1 MSASQNKKKT
11 LSLGLALI
19 PVISMLLLLIIGYGI
34 MGLRIEPL
42 LLCSA
47 AVAAGIAWWQGY
59 CWEDIINSVVDK
71 LAKAMPVIMILICV
85 GGLIGTWM
93 FSGTIPYM
101 VYWGL
106 KLISPEYIL
115 IAAFFLTSV
124 VSVCTG
130 TSWGS
135 AGTVGVA
142 LMGVAAGLDVSLAA
156 AAGAVVSGAYFGD
169 KISPL
174 SDSTNFAAIVADTT
188 LFEHIQ
194 HLLWTT
200 LPSFLLAAVVYL
212 IAGHSN
218 MLGEVAT
225 PQRVTDIIHSLESL
239 YHFNI
244 VLILPPVIVLWG
256 AIRKKPVIP
265 LMLSAC
271 VLALFLGV
279 IMQGLSIKQGLDAFI
294 DGFDIAMFPQGAE
307 GVVAD
312 VPRLLNR
319 GGMFSMM
326 GTILLVFCAFSFAGA
341 LTLTGALTIIINR
354 LLTII
359 HSVGQLIAATIGTT
373 ILVTGATSD
382 GKLALLVPA
391 ELFKDAYRRMGLDT
405 KNLSRTIE
413 DAGTVIEPLLPWTSA
428 GVYMATTLGVST
440 LDLLPWAIQCYAA
453 IFFALIYGF
462 SGIGIARTAS
472 ASEKSP
478 LLCEAY
484 DVTLISDE
492 IWADLLLPGETFTSV
507 LHLGERWHKRVI
519 SATAASKTFGL
530 SSLRIS
536 NFLIPDPTLR
546 QRFLSRLDAHGLDVF
561 NALSVQAATTAWNE
575 SRQWLDSLLD
585 YLAENRRWFVEQAT
599 EHLPWARIVPAQG
612 TYLLWMDCKKLGLDD
627 EQLKWVMADVAGIA
641 PSMGSGFGPAGSGFI
656 RLNLGCPRTYLEM
669 AIDGLKRISVKTIK
683 GIPTGG

>member
-1 MSASQNKKKT
+1 MNAKENNNKKT

-19 PVISMLLLLIIGYGI
+19 PIISMLTLLIVGYGV

-47 AVAAGIAWWQGY
+47 AIAAGLAYWQGY
-59 CWEDIINSVVDK
+59 CWDDVINSIVSK
-71 LAKAMPVIMILICV
+71 LAKAMPVVMILICV

-106 KLISPEYIL
+106 KLISPQYIL
-115 IAAFFLTSV
+115 IAAFFLTSI

-142 LMGVAAGLDVSLAA
+142 LMGVASGLDVSLPA

-194 HLLWTT
+194 HLMYTT
-200 LPSFLLAAVVYL
+200 IPSFILAAIVYL
-212 IAGHSN
+212 IAGHSS

-225 PQRVTDIIHSLESL
+225 PQRVTDIITALDGL

-256 AIRKKPVIP
+256 AIGKKPVIP

-271 VLALFLGV
+271 VLAIILGV
-279 IMQGLSIKQGLDAFI
+279 WLQGLSVKQGLDAFM
-294 DGFDIAMFPQGAE
+294 DGFNLSMFPQGSE
-307 GVVAD
+307 GIIAD

-319 GGMFSMM
+319 GGLFSMM
-326 GTILLVFCAFSFAGA
+326 STILLVFCAFSFAGA
-341 LTLTGALTIIINR
+341 LTLTGSLTIIINR
-354 LLTII
+354 LLTVI
-359 HSVGQLIAATIGTT
+359 HSVGQLIAATISTT

-391 ELFKDAYRRMGLDT
+391 ELYQDAYRRMGLDT

-413 DAGTVIEPLLPWTSA
+413 DAGTVIEPLIPWTAA

-440 LDLLPWAIQCYAA
+440 LDLLPWAVQCYSA

-462 SGIGIARTAS
+462 TGFGIA
-472 ASEKSP
+472 
-478 LLCEAY
+478 
-484 DVTLISDE
+484 
-492 IWADLLLPGETFTSV
+492 
-507 LHLGERWHKRVI
+507 
-519 SATAASKTFGL
+519 KTQ
-530 SSLRIS
+530 
-536 NFLIPDPTLR
+536 PAP
-546 QRFLSRLDAHGLDVF
+546 QMAK
-561 NALSVQAATTAWNE
+561 Q
-575 SRQWLDSLLD
+575 
-585 YLAENRRWFVEQAT
+585 NR
-599 EHLPWARIVPAQG
+599 
-612 TYLLWMDCKKLGLDD
+612 
-627 EQLKWVMADVAGIA
+627 
-641 PSMGSGFGPAGSGFI
+641 
-656 RLNLGCPRTYLEM
+656 
-669 AIDGLKRISVKTIK
+669 
-683 GIPTGG
+683 

>member
-1 MSASQNKKKT
+1 MAGVSTATVSRVINQTAWVEPVTRERVEKAMRDLNYRRNAAAIALAKR
-11 LSLGLALI
+11 SGDMLGLLTGNLADPFFASLARGVEDVSRKQQYRLMVCSGGHDEEMEKAGLDFLVNQGCEAIVVHASRLPDKELLRYAAHFPALVVVNRYI
-19 PVISMLLLLIIGYGI
+19 AGMANRCIWLENRSAAREATRYLLANGHRRIACVTSDLPIIDRQERLDGYREALEEYGISPDPRWVISVPFNEEGGERAAHQLINS
-34 MGLRIEPL
+34 GLPL
-42 LLCSA
+42 TA
-47 AVAAGIAWWQGY
+47 AVTFNDVMAAGIMR
-59 CWEDIINSVVDK
+59 I
-71 LAKAMPVIMILICV
+71 
-85 GGLIGTWM
+85 
-93 FSGTIPYM
+93 
-101 VYWGL
+101 
-106 KLISPEYIL
+106 
-115 IAAFFLTSV
+115 
-124 VSVCTG
+124 
-130 TSWGS
+130 
-135 AGTVGVA
+135 
-142 LMGVAAGLDVSLAA
+142 
-156 AAGAVVSGAYFGD
+156 
-169 KISPL
+169 
-174 SDSTNFAAIVADTT
+174 FAAIVADTT

-244 VLILPPVIVLWG
+244 VLILPPMIVLWG

-478 LLCEAY
+478 Q
-484 DVTLISDE
+484 
-492 IWADLLLPGETFTSV
+492 TSV
-507 LHLGERWHKRVI
+507 TK
-519 SATAASKTFGL
+519 
-530 SSLRIS
+530 
-536 NFLIPDPTLR
+536 
-546 QRFLSRLDAHGLDVF
+546 
-561 NALSVQAATTAWNE
+561 
-575 SRQWLDSLLD
+575 
-585 YLAENRRWFVEQAT
+585 
-599 EHLPWARIVPAQG
+599 
-612 TYLLWMDCKKLGLDD
+612 
-627 EQLKWVMADVAGIA
+627 
-641 PSMGSGFGPAGSGFI
+641 
-656 RLNLGCPRTYLEM
+656 
-669 AIDGLKRISVKTIK
+669 
-683 GIPTGG
+683 

>member
-1 MSASQNKKKT
+1 MNAKENNNKKP

-19 PVISMLLLLIIGYGI
+19 PIISMLTLLIVGYGV

-47 AVAAGIAWWQGY
+47 AIAAGLAYWQGY
-59 CWEDIINSVVDK
+59 CWDDVINSIVSK
-71 LAKAMPVIMILICV
+71 LAKAMPVVMILICV

-106 KLISPEYIL
+106 KLISPQYIL
-115 IAAFFLTSV
+115 IAAFFLTSI

-142 LMGVAAGLDVSLAA
+142 LMGVASGLDVSLPA

-194 HLLWTT
+194 HLMYTT
-200 LPSFLLAAVVYL
+200 IPSFILAAIVYL
-212 IAGHSN
+212 IAGHSS

-225 PQRVTDIIHSLESL
+225 PQRVTDIITALDGL

-256 AIRKKPVIP
+256 AIGKKPVIP

-271 VLALFLGV
+271 VLAIILGV
-279 IMQGLSIKQGLDAFI
+279 WLQGLSVKQGLDAFM
-294 DGFDIAMFPQGAE
+294 DGFNLSMFPQGSE
-307 GVVAD
+307 GIIAD

-319 GGMFSMM
+319 GGLFSMM
-326 GTILLVFCAFSFAGA
+326 STILLVFCAFSFAGA
-341 LTLTGALTIIINR
+341 LTLTGSLTIIINR
-354 LLTII
+354 LLTVI

-391 ELFKDAYRRMGLDT
+391 ELYQDAYRRMGLDT

-413 DAGTVIEPLLPWTSA
+413 DAGTVIEPLIPWTAA

-440 LDLLPWAIQCYAA
+440 LDLLPWAVQCYSA

-462 SGIGIARTAS
+462 TGFGIA
-472 ASEKSP
+472 
-478 LLCEAY
+478 
-484 DVTLISDE
+484 
-492 IWADLLLPGETFTSV
+492 
-507 LHLGERWHKRVI
+507 
-519 SATAASKTFGL
+519 KT
-530 SSLRIS
+530 
-536 NFLIPDPTLR
+536 
-546 QRFLSRLDAHGLDVF
+546 Q
-561 NALSVQAATTAWNE
+561 
-575 SRQWLDSLLD
+575 
-585 YLAENRRWFVEQAT
+585 
-599 EHLPWARIVPAQG
+599 PAPQ
-612 TYLLWMDCKKLGLDD
+612 
-627 EQLKWVMADVAGIA
+627 MA
-641 PSMGSGFGPAGSGFI
+641 
-656 RLNLGCPRTYLEM
+656 
-669 AIDGLKRISVKTIK
+669 K
-683 GIPTGG
+683 

>member
-1 MSASQNKKKT
+1 MNAKENNNKKT

-19 PVISMLLLLIIGYGI
+19 PIISMLTLLIVGYGV

-47 AVAAGIAWWQGY
+47 AIAAGLAYWQGY
-59 CWEDIINSVVDK
+59 CWDDVINSIVSK
-71 LAKAMPVIMILICV
+71 LAKAMPVVMILICV

-106 KLISPEYIL
+106 KLISPQYIL
-115 IAAFFLTSV
+115 IAAFFLTSI

-142 LMGVAAGLDVSLAA
+142 LMGVASGLDVSLPA

-194 HLLWTT
+194 HLMYTT
-200 LPSFLLAAVVYL
+200 IPSFILAAIVYL
-212 IAGHSN
+212 IAGHSS

-225 PQRVTDIIHSLESL
+225 PQRVTDIITALDGL

-256 AIRKKPVIP
+256 AIGKKPVIP

-271 VLALFLGV
+271 VLAIILGV
-279 IMQGLSIKQGLDAFI
+279 WLQGLSVKQGLDAFM
-294 DGFDIAMFPQGAE
+294 DGFNLSMFPQGSE
-307 GVVAD
+307 GIIAD

-319 GGMFSMM
+319 GGLFSMM
-326 GTILLVFCAFSFAGA
+326 STILLVFCAFSFAGA
-341 LTLTGALTIIINR
+341 LTLTGSLTIIINR
-354 LLTII
+354 LLTVI

-391 ELFKDAYRRMGLDT
+391 ELYQDAYRRMGLDT

-413 DAGTVIEPLLPWTSA
+413 DAGTVIEPLIPWTAA

-440 LDLLPWAIQCYAA
+440 LDLLPWAVQCYSA

-462 SGIGIARTAS
+462 TGFGIA
-472 ASEKSP
+472 
-478 LLCEAY
+478 
-484 DVTLISDE
+484 
-492 IWADLLLPGETFTSV
+492 
-507 LHLGERWHKRVI
+507 
-519 SATAASKTFGL
+519 KT
-530 SSLRIS
+530 
-536 NFLIPDPTLR
+536 
-546 QRFLSRLDAHGLDVF
+546 Q
-561 NALSVQAATTAWNE
+561 
-575 SRQWLDSLLD
+575 
-585 YLAENRRWFVEQAT
+585 
-599 EHLPWARIVPAQG
+599 PAPQ
-612 TYLLWMDCKKLGLDD
+612 
-627 EQLKWVMADVAGIA
+627 MA
-641 PSMGSGFGPAGSGFI
+641 
-656 RLNLGCPRTYLEM
+656 
-669 AIDGLKRISVKTIK
+669 K
-683 GIPTGG
+683 

>member
-1 MSASQNKKKT
+1 MAPFPTWCTGAKT
-11 LSLGLALI
+11 HKPGIYFDCSLLFNQR
-19 PVISMLLLLIIGYGI
+19 
-34 MGLRIEPL
+34 GLRL
-42 LLCSA
+42 
-47 AVAAGIAWWQGY
+47 Y
-59 CWEDIINSVVDK
+59 R
-71 LAKAMPVIMILICV
+71 
-85 GGLIGTWM
+85 
-93 FSGTIPYM
+93 
-101 VYWGL
+101 
-106 KLISPEYIL
+106 YI
-115 IAAFFLTSV
+115 V
-124 VSVCTG
+124 
-130 TSWGS
+130 GS

-440 LDLLPWAIQCYAA
+440 LDL
-453 IFFALIYGF
+453 
-462 SGIGIARTAS
+462 SAR
-472 ASEKSP
+472 
-478 LLCEAY
+478 
-484 DVTLISDE
+484 
-492 IWADLLLPGETFTSV
+492 
-507 LHLGERWHKRVI
+507 
-519 SATAASKTFGL
+519 L
-530 SSLRIS
+530 S
-536 NFLIPDPTLR
+536 NAMR
-546 QRFLSRLDAHGLDVF
+546 QSSSH
-561 NALSVQAATTAWNE
+561 
-575 SRQWLDSLLD
+575 
-585 YLAENRRWFVEQAT
+585 
-599 EHLPWARIVPAQG
+599 
-612 TYLLWMDCKKLGLDD
+612 
-627 EQLKWVMADVAGIA
+627 
-641 PSMGSGFGPAGSGFI
+641 
-656 RLNLGCPRTYLEM
+656 
-669 AIDGLKRISVKTIK
+669 
-683 GIPTGG
+683 

>member
-106 KLISPEYIL
+106 KLISPEY
-115 IAAFFLTSV
+115 
-124 VSVCTG
+124 
-130 TSWGS
+130 
-135 AGTVGVA
+135 
-142 LMGVAAGLDVSLAA
+142 
-156 AAGAVVSGAYFGD
+156 
-169 KISPL
+169 
-174 SDSTNFAAIVADTT
+174 
-188 LFEHIQ
+188 
-194 HLLWTT
+194 
-200 LPSFLLAAVVYL
+200 
-212 IAGHSN
+212 
-218 MLGEVAT
+218 
-225 PQRVTDIIHSLESL
+225 
-239 YHFNI
+239 
-244 VLILPPVIVLWG
+244 
-256 AIRKKPVIP
+256 
-265 LMLSAC
+265 
-271 VLALFLGV
+271 
-279 IMQGLSIKQGLDAFI
+279 
-294 DGFDIAMFPQGAE
+294 
-307 GVVAD
+307 
-312 VPRLLNR
+312 
-319 GGMFSMM
+319 MM

-478 LLCEAY
+478 QSS
-484 DVTLISDE
+484 VTE
-492 IWADLLLPGETFTSV
+492 
-507 LHLGERWHKRVI
+507 
-519 SATAASKTFGL
+519 
-530 SSLRIS
+530 
-536 NFLIPDPTLR
+536 
-546 QRFLSRLDAHGLDVF
+546 
-561 NALSVQAATTAWNE
+561 
-575 SRQWLDSLLD
+575 
-585 YLAENRRWFVEQAT
+585 
-599 EHLPWARIVPAQG
+599 
-612 TYLLWMDCKKLGLDD
+612 
-627 EQLKWVMADVAGIA
+627 
-641 PSMGSGFGPAGSGFI
+641 
-656 RLNLGCPRTYLEM
+656 
-669 AIDGLKRISVKTIK
+669 
-683 GIPTGG
+683 

>member
-1 MSASQNKKKT
+1 MNAKENNNKKT

-19 PVISMLLLLIIGYGI
+19 PIISMLTLLIVGYGV

-47 AVAAGIAWWQGY
+47 AIAAGLAYWQGY
-59 CWEDIINSVVDK
+59 CWDDVINSIVSK
-71 LAKAMPVIMILICV
+71 LAKAMPVVMILICV

-106 KLISPEYIL
+106 KLISPQYIL
-115 IAAFFLTSV
+115 IAAFFLTSI

-142 LMGVAAGLDVSLAA
+142 LMGVASGLDVSLPA

-194 HLLWTT
+194 HLMYTT
-200 LPSFLLAAVVYL
+200 IPSFILAAIVYL
-212 IAGHSN
+212 IAGHSS

-225 PQRVTDIIHSLESL
+225 PQRVTDIITALDGL

-256 AIRKKPVIP
+256 AIGKKPVIP

-271 VLALFLGV
+271 VLAIILGV
-279 IMQGLSIKQGLDAFI
+279 WLQGLSVKQGLDAFM
-294 DGFDIAMFPQGAE
+294 DGFNLSMFPQGSE
-307 GVVAD
+307 GIIAD

-319 GGMFSMM
+319 GGLFSMM
-326 GTILLVFCAFSFAGA
+326 STILLVFCAFSFAGA
-341 LTLTGALTIIINR
+341 LTLTGSLTIIINR
-354 LLTII
+354 LLTVI
-359 HSVGQLIAATIGTT
+359 HSVGQLIAATTGTT

-391 ELFKDAYRRMGLDT
+391 ELYQDAYRRMGLDT

-413 DAGTVIEPLLPWTSA
+413 DAGTVIEPLIPWTAA

-440 LDLLPWAIQCYAA
+440 LDLLPWAVQCYSA

-462 SGIGIARTAS
+462 TGFGIA
-472 ASEKSP
+472 
-478 LLCEAY
+478 
-484 DVTLISDE
+484 
-492 IWADLLLPGETFTSV
+492 
-507 LHLGERWHKRVI
+507 
-519 SATAASKTFGL
+519 KT
-530 SSLRIS
+530 
-536 NFLIPDPTLR
+536 
-546 QRFLSRLDAHGLDVF
+546 Q
-561 NALSVQAATTAWNE
+561 
-575 SRQWLDSLLD
+575 
-585 YLAENRRWFVEQAT
+585 
-599 EHLPWARIVPAQG
+599 PAPQ
-612 TYLLWMDCKKLGLDD
+612 
-627 EQLKWVMADVAGIA
+627 MA
-641 PSMGSGFGPAGSGFI
+641 
-656 RLNLGCPRTYLEM
+656 
-669 AIDGLKRISVKTIK
+669 K
-683 GIPTGG
+683 

>member
-1 MSASQNKKKT
+1 MNASQNLKKT
-11 LSLGLALI
+11 LSFGLAVI
-19 PVISMLLLLIIGYGI
+19 PILAMLLLLIIGYGI

-47 AVAAGIAWWQGY
+47 AVAAGMAWWQGY

-142 LMGVAAGLDVSLAA
+142 LMGVAAGLDVSMAA

-200 LPSFLLAAVVYL
+200 IPSFLLAAIVYL

-225 PQRVTDIIHSLESL
+225 PQRVTDIVNALESL

-244 VLILPPVIVLWG
+244 ILILPPVIVLWG

-271 VLALFLGV
+271 VLALILGV
-279 IMQGLSIKQGLDAFI
+279 VMQGLSIKQGLDAFI
-294 DGFDIAMFPQGAE
+294 DGFNITMFPQGSE
-307 GVVAD
+307 GIIAD

-326 GTILLVFCAFSFAGA
+326 STILLVFCAFSFAGA
-341 LTLTGALTIIINR
+341 LTLTGALNIIINR
-354 LLTII
+354 LLTVI

-373 ILVTGATSD
+373 LLVTGATSD

-413 DAGTVIEPLLPWTSA
+413 DAGTVIEPLLPWTAA

-440 LDLLPWAIQCYAA
+440 LDLLPWAIQCYSA

-462 SGIGIARTAS
+462 TGIGIAKVPSVAET
-472 ASEKSP
+472 EKNI
-478 LLCEAY
+478 
-484 DVTLISDE
+484 T
-492 IWADLLLPGETFTSV
+492 
-507 LHLGERWHKRVI
+507 
-519 SATAASKTFGL
+519 
-530 SSLRIS
+530 
-536 NFLIPDPTLR
+536 
-546 QRFLSRLDAHGLDVF
+546 
-561 NALSVQAATTAWNE
+561 
-575 SRQWLDSLLD
+575 
-585 YLAENRRWFVEQAT
+585 AT
-599 EHLPWARIVPAQG
+599 E
-612 TYLLWMDCKKLGLDD
+612 
-627 EQLKWVMADVAGIA
+627 
-641 PSMGSGFGPAGSGFI
+641 
-656 RLNLGCPRTYLEM
+656 
-669 AIDGLKRISVKTIK
+669 
-683 GIPTGG
+683 

>member
-115 IAAFFLTSV
+115 IAAFFFNQRGLRLYRHI
-124 VSVCTG
+124 
-130 TSWGS
+130 
-135 AGTVGVA
+135 VGFRRDGWRCVN
-142 LMGVAAGLDVSLAA
+142 GGCRRLDVSLAA

-413 DAGTVIEPLLPWTSA
+413 DAGTVIEPLLP
-428 GVYMATTLGVST
+428 
-440 LDLLPWAIQCYAA
+440 
-453 IFFALIYGF
+453 
-462 SGIGIARTAS
+462 
-472 ASEKSP
+472 
-478 LLCEAY
+478 
-484 DVTLISDE
+484 
-492 IWADLLLPGETFTSV
+492 
-507 LHLGERWHKRVI
+507 
-519 SATAASKTFGL
+519 
-530 SSLRIS
+530 
-536 NFLIPDPTLR
+536 
-546 QRFLSRLDAHGLDVF
+546 
-561 NALSVQAATTAWNE
+561 
-575 SRQWLDSLLD
+575 
-585 YLAENRRWFVEQAT
+585 
-599 EHLPWARIVPAQG
+599 
-612 TYLLWMDCKKLGLDD
+612 
-627 EQLKWVMADVAGIA
+627 
-641 PSMGSGFGPAGSGFI
+641 
-656 RLNLGCPRTYLEM
+656 
-669 AIDGLKRISVKTIK
+669 
-683 GIPTGG
+683 